1 MDLMGAYVELVYS
14 GEGHRCSSRKALM
27 KTRRLFTVLTGL
39 TIAGTLA
46 LSGCTDNS
54 SEEPDTAPQSSDE
67 ASTFLG
73 CLTSAGVDA
82 KINTSGQVLIKTPA
96 QLEAGDEI
104 SSDDDGEALA
114 LERDDAGNLWV
125 AAPDAT
131 YFADNPQTQDAYAS
145 CEEKHPDFMQ
155 PQSDPGSDPNFQQDQ
170 AQQEE
175 VALEFAQ
182 CARQNG
188 FSQVADPDASVGGAI
203 PLPDGFDE
211 SAFRALVEACYDP
224 ANPIAIASTGE
235 LDFEPWKILE
245 EFQEDPAS

>member
-27 KTRRLFTVLTGL
+27 KTRRLFTVLSGL
-39 TIAGTLA
+39 TTAGTLA
-46 LSGCTDNS
+46 LSGCADNS
-54 SEEPDTAPQSSDE
+54 SEDPDTAPQSSDE

-203 PLPDGFDE
+203 LLPDGFDE

>member
-1 MDLMGAYVELVYS
+1 
-14 GEGHRCSSRKALM
+14 M
-27 KTRRLFTVLTGL
+27 KTPRLFTALTGL

-46 LSGCTDNS
+46 LSGCADYNI
-54 SEEPDTAPQSSDE
+54 EEPDTAPQSSDE
-67 ASTFLG
+67 ASAFLG

-104 SSDDDGEALA
+104 SSDDDEALA
-114 LERDDAGNLWV
+114 MERDDAGHLWI

-131 YFADNPQTQDAYAS
+131 YFSDNPETQGAYAS

-175 VALEFAQ
+175 AALEFAQ

-203 PLPDGFDE
+203 LLPDGFDE
-211 SAFRALVEACYDP
+211 SAFRALAEACYDP

-235 LDFEPWKILE
+235 LEFDPWKILE
-245 EFQEDPAS
+245 EFQEEPAS

>member
-27 KTRRLFTVLTGL
+27 KTRRLFTVLTGI
-39 TIAGTLA
+39 TTAGTLA
-46 LSGCTDNS
+46 LSGCADNS

-203 PLPDGFDE
+203 LLPDGFDE